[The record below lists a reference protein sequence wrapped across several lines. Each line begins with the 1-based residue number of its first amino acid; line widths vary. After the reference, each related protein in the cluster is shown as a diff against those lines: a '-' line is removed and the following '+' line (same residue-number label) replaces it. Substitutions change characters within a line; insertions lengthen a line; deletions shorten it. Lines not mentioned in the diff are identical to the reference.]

1 MPRAPRHPK
10 PEPPSRASVD
20 RPRSERPSSARRRPA
35 RQADVRPQRQTQTD
49 ERQPAPAASS
59 DRSDH
64 TDPDLQPGA
73 GAPTVDAAEIRS
85 RALKLLTTREHSRY
99 ELWRKLHR
107 RGYPAEDVNAVLDQL
122 AAEGLLSEE
131 RLLAAY
137 VAERL
142 DKGFGP
148 LRIRAELQAK
158 GLSDAAIDP
167 HLDLEDDQCLTLMS
181 RVDVGKFG
189 ETPSNDRQTLAKR
202 ARFLEYRGFPAHLI
216 ARALSADG

>member
-1 MPRAPRHPK
+1 M
-10 PEPPSRASVD
+10 D
-20 RPRSERPSSARRRPA
+20 RPQSERPSTARPL
-35 RQADVRPQRQTQTD
+35 PQTQSD
-49 ERQPAPAASS
+49 QREPPPFALSERSQ
-59 DRSDH
+59 H
-64 TDPDLQPGA
+64 TDADPKPDA
-73 GAPTVDAAEIRS
+73 GAPAVDAAEIRS

-142 DKGFGP
+142 EKGFGP
-148 LRIRAELQAK
+148 LRIRSELQAK

-167 HLDLEDDQCLTLMS
+167 HLDLEDDQCLTLMA
-181 RVDVGKFG
+181 RVDAGKFG
-189 ETPSNDRQTLAKR
+189 ESPPNDRRTLAKR

-216 ARALSADG
+216 ARALNADQ

>member
-1 MPRAPRHPK
+1 MLP
-10 PEPPSRASVD
+10 
-20 RPRSERPSSARRRPA
+20 PRSDAHVGTDFYPLVTTPLPDRDAEPDTG
-35 RQADVRPQRQTQTD
+35 QACP
-49 ERQPAPAASS
+49 EAA
-59 DRSDH
+59 
-64 TDPDLQPGA
+64 LA
-73 GAPTVDAAEIRS
+73 GASPAEIRS

-99 ELWRKLHR
+99 ELWRKLHL
-107 RGYPAEDVNAVLDQL
+107 RGYPAEAVNAVLDAL
-122 AAEGLLSEE
+122 AADGLLSEE

-167 HLDLEDDQCLTLMS
+167 HLNLDDAAYLERMTV
-181 RVDVGKFG
+181 VDAGKFG
-189 ETPSNDRQTLAKR
+189 RAPADDRQTLAKR

-216 ARALSADG
+216 ARVLALD

>member
-1 MPRAPRHPK
+1 M
-10 PEPPSRASVD
+10 D
-20 RPRSERPSSARRRPA
+20 RPPADSPSNAQ
-35 RQADVRPQRQTQTD
+35 RQADPLRHPRVREHPS
-49 ERQPAPAASS
+49 PPVALS

-64 TDPDLQPGA
+64 ADPDPQPGA
-73 GAPTVDAAEIRS
+73 GAPVVDAAEIRS

-122 AAEGLLSEE
+122 AVEGLLSEE

-142 DKGFGP
+142 EKGFGP
-148 LRIRAELQAK
+148 LRIRSELQAK

-167 HLDLEDDQCLTLMS
+167 HLDLQDDQLLTLMA
-181 RVDVGKFG
+181 RVDAGKFG
-189 ETPSNDRQTLAKR
+189 ETPPNDRRTLAKR

-216 ARALSADG
+216 ARALAADA